1 MIGIDADIQI
11 PTRCGECFA
20 SQSTIYSPM
29 ICFIKGSV
37 VSGAFDKPVWCPLC
51 EMRERKIT
59 EKTSHTNYKTST
71 VWEIVE

>member
-1 MIGIDADIQI
+1 MIGIDAGIQI
-11 PTRCGECFA
+11 PTRCGRCFA
-20 SQSTIYSPM
+20 CYGDSYDNLA
-29 ICFIKGSV
+29 CLIKFARV
-37 VSGAFDKPVWCPLC
+37 DAFDKPVWCPLC

>member
-1 MIGIDADIQI
+1 MIGIDGKYMRLPQ
-11 PTRCGECFA
+11 RCSLCFA
-20 SQSTIYSPM
+20 SADYGCGIMHVTMTTDEMDGRPS
-29 ICFIKGSV
+29 
-37 VSGAFDKPVWCPLC
+37 WCPLC